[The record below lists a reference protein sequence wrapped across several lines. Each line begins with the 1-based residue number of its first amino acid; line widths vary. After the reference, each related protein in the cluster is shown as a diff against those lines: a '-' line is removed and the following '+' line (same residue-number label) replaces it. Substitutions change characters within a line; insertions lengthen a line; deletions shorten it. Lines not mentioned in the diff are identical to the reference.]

1 MSQKTALRIGAV
13 LFGIIGFLHILR
25 LVNKWDALIG
35 GWNVPLWLSVV
46 AVVVSIGLS
55 YWYWKMSKQANQ

>member
-25 LVNKWDALIG
+25 LVNKWDAVIG
-35 GWNVPLWLSVV
+35 GWNVPLAASVV

-55 YWYWKMSKQANQ
+55 YWYWKLGK

>member
-25 LVNKWDALIG
+25 LVNKWDAVIG
-35 GWNVPLWLSVV
+35 GWNVPLWLSIV

-55 YWYWKMSKQANQ
+55 YWYWKLGK

>member
-1 MSQKTALRIGAV
+1 MTQKTALRIGAV

-25 LVNKWDALIG
+25 LVNKWDAVIG

-55 YWYWKMSKQANQ
+55 YWYWKLSR

>member
-1 MSQKTALRIGAV
+1 MSQKTALKVGAV

-25 LVNKWDALIG
+25 LVNKWDAAIG

-46 AVVVSIGLS
+46 AVAVSIGLS
-55 YWYWKMSKQANQ
+55 YWFWKLSK

>member
-1 MSQKTALRIGAV
+1 MSQKTALKVGAV

-25 LVNKWDALIG
+25 LVNKWDAVIG
-35 GWNVPLWLSVV
+35 GWNVPFGLSVA

-55 YWYWKMSKQANQ
+55 YWYWKLSR